1 VNNTGHDPKDIATLL
16 CNPSPQAALPV
27 SPVNEGPR
35 ACPELLS
42 DLTRIQSPHLTE
54 ECKAQ
59 LEYEF

>member
-1 VNNTGHDPKDIATLL
+1 VNNTGHDPEDIATHF
-16 CNPSPQAALPV
+16 CNPGPQAALSV

-35 ACPELLS
+35 GCSELLS
-42 DLTRIQSPHLTE
+42 DLARIQSPYLTQ